1 MAPRSKPVTTRRA
14 RPAAAFDPGA
24 LVMVGIE
31 GKVLDAAQAAFLRRN
46 RIRAVVLF
54 RANLGNEAEVRAL
67 TAALRKA
74 MGPGAL
80 IGIDQEGGAVV
91 RATFLPHPPA
101 AMALGAA
108 GTAVLAEEVGAAVA
122 RGVKSLGFNWNFAP
136 VLDVN
141 NNAQNPVIAERSF
154 SADPAEVVR
163 LAGAWMRGA
172 LGEGIACCIKHFPGH
187 GDTHVDSHLE
197 LPVVDKSRQALRALE
212 LKPFRALQGAAP
224 AVMTAH
230 IVYPRIDPDHPATL
244 SRKLLRGM
252 LRDAW
257 GYDGVI
263 ITDSLV
269 MKAIHRR
276 YGHDRAAVL
285 ALQAGADM
293 VMALGSQDEQA
304 AAVRAI
310 AAALADGSLAAAE
323 LRRSRARLDAL
334 AHRYP
339 VRPARYPQPRR
350 EADER
355 LMERAWALALTRI
368 GDARPP
374 SLDQP
379 LRVVTQRSVPT
390 DGVSEAGP
398 SGAAVAALFAAFAS
412 VEIIQV
418 DDLQSL
424 DWDRLPRDG
433 RATVLAS
440 SQRARYGEN
449 ARRWRPHLHLALWNP
464 FQVLDVPAPALVSWG
479 FAPGALRAVRAWLEG
494 RAAAPGHAPVPL
506 APPAPTSPVSSA
518 RTRLKRRQK
527 ALSSATK
534 S

>member
-1 MAPRSKPVTTRRA
+1 MAIRNETVTGKRA
-14 RPAAAFDPGA
+14 TAAAFDPGE
-24 LVMVGIE
+24 LVMVGIQ
-31 GKVLDAAQAAFLRRN
+31 GKVLDAEQAAFLRRN

-54 RANLGNEAEVRAL
+54 RGNLGSEAEVRAL
-67 TAALRKA
+67 TAALRKT
-74 MGPGAL
+74 MGPKAL
-80 IGIDQEGGAVV
+80 IAIDQEGGAVV

-122 RGVKSLGFNWNFAP
+122 RGVRSLGFNWNFAP

-141 NNAQNPVIAERSF
+141 NNPENPVIAERSF
-154 SADPAEVVR
+154 SSDPAEVVR

-172 LGEGIACCIKHFPGH
+172 LREGVACCIKHFPGH
-187 GDTHVDSHLE
+187 GDTRVDSHLE

-212 LKPFRALQGAAP
+212 LKPFRALQSAAP

-257 GYDGVI
+257 GYKGVI

-269 MKAIHRR
+269 MKAIHQR

-310 AAALADGSLAAAE
+310 AAALADGSLARAE
-323 LRRSRARLDAL
+323 VQRSRARLDAL
-334 AHRYP
+334 AGRYP
-339 VRPARYPQPRR
+339 VRQTRYAATRR

-355 LMERAWALALTRI
+355 LMERAWALSLTRI

-374 SLDQP
+374 ALAEP
-379 LRVVTQRSVPT
+379 LRVVTQRCVPT

-398 SGAAVAALFAAFAS
+398 SGEAVAALFEAFGA
-412 VEIIQV
+412 VEIVQIE
-418 DDLQSL
+418 DLQNL
-424 DWDRLPRDG
+424 DWDRLPQDG
-433 RATVLAS
+433 RTTVLAS
-440 SQRARYGEN
+440 NQRARYGEN
-449 ARRWRPHLHLALWNP
+449 SRRWRPQLHLALWNP

-479 FAPGALRAVRAWLEG
+479 FAGGALTAVRAWLEG

-506 APPAPTSPVSSA
+506 IPSAPASAGAHTVTSPRRPV
-518 RTRLKRRQK
+518 KRR
-527 ALSSATK
+527 
-534 S
+534 